1 MSILVVLPFNDN
13 QKEKLVK
20 ESKGRKII
28 YSTPENIKDADLER
42 AEIILGNIP
51 CEKLSLCKSLKWL
64 QLNSAGTDGYIQNM
78 PQNALLTNATGAYG
92 LAISEHMLGMLLEI
106 KKKLY
111 LYRDNQAKHIWQS
124 EGTVTSIEGAV
135 TLVVGMGDIG
145 GDFAR
150 KIKAMGA
157 YVIGVKRT
165 LSDKPPYCDELYTSE
180 HLEDLVP
187 RADIIALSLP
197 GNKSTEHIFDKKML
211 SLTKKG
217 SVLLNVG
224 RGSAVDTTALCELL
238 KAGHFEGVGLDVT
251 EPEPLPSDH
260 PLWDIPNAIITPHIS
275 GYFHLPKTLER
286 IIDIALENLSRFNNG
301 EELKNQVDYTTGYR
315 KN

>member
-1 MSILVVLPFNDN
+1 MQVYRTPCGLSYIKIVFFKYLFHLRGVPVFQFGKRGAHYAAAKPQQFRRLFNGDGVN
-13 QKEKLVK
+13 FAEHYVDERKEFFLQF
-20 ESKGRKII
+20 G
-28 YSTPENIKDADLER
+28 
-42 AEIILGNIP
+42 
-51 CEKLSLCKSLKWL
+51 SL
-64 QLNSAGTDGYIQNM
+64 
-78 PQNALLTNATGAYG
+78 
-92 LAISEHMLGMLLEI
+92 
-106 KKKLY
+106 
-111 LYRDNQAKHIWQS
+111 
-124 EGTVTSIEGAV
+124 AV
-135 TLVVGMGDIG
+135 
-145 GDFAR
+145 FAR

-157 YVIGVKRT
+157 YVLGVKRT